1 MKKLL
6 IQWFNH
12 LWSDILV
19 NDSHDLEHKITIY
32 IKSDKNK
39 INIEINDSFFGIQ
52 HLHPIIYTD
61 NGDFLWFPN
70 ISLKHINDE
79 LTELFFWISQALL
92 PKYDNQHIKL
102 LVELLKKS
110 NEKNFPYENNV
121 PFIIFLAENNES
133 SALRELFLSWLK
145 QDKKDLIQI
154 LIIGHLHFHE
164 KDWFNKLYEEI
175 LLKLIEESTAET
187 EKGTYYYNLANF
199 IRINDTRQG
208 IKYYMLSRKYQP
220 DYLNRTYW
228 FYELGGCFFVIGHYR
243 YAVCFYKKSLEL
255 DEEYFKNNNGYLL
268 LFDSAFLARNFK
280 DAGKFLEI
288 YEESLTD
295 IKEVPSEFVL
305 KSTIMEWF
313 IHEGYVLSNIVY
325 DRLKCSRINFEI
337 EHKVLS
343 EVERE
348 KRYIEVLESDP
359 LNELANFNYGML
371 KFSRKDKMAYI
382 HFLIPA
388 LINKYDFEAWTYCIM
403 LAFQSLDLDE

>member
-1 MKKLL
+1 
-6 IQWFNH
+6 
-12 LWSDILV
+12 
-19 NDSHDLEHKITIY
+19 
-32 IKSDKNK
+32 
-39 INIEINDSFFGIQ
+39 
-52 HLHPIIYTD
+52 
-61 NGDFLWFPN
+61 
-70 ISLKHINDE
+70 
-79 LTELFFWISQALL
+79 
-92 PKYDNQHIKL
+92 
-102 LVELLKKS
+102 
-110 NEKNFPYENNV
+110 
-121 PFIIFLAENNES
+121 
-133 SALRELFLSWLK
+133 
-145 QDKKDLIQI
+145 
-154 LIIGHLHFHE
+154 
-164 KDWFNKLYEEI
+164 
-175 LLKLIEESTAET
+175 
-187 EKGTYYYNLANF
+187 
-199 IRINDTRQG
+199 
-208 IKYYMLSRKYQP
+208 MLSRKYQP

-280 DAGKFLEI
+280 DAGKYLEI

-403 LAFQSLDLDE
+403 LAFQSLDLDELSRKEDPLGTFKILPEIISAFYTIFGTNGLEKFKIELNKQEQIPIDSRSEIYSLVTRTIELIDQHGLPR